1 MNNLCRL
8 AHVKRDIAGVSATAN
23 TTDTVLGL
31 LQTID
36 DVSRE
41 FESECHREFS
51 ATVATRIIDVPRPCE
66 ANNWGRSL
74 WLPYDL
80 ISVTSLKVDDD
91 ADWSYGLTLVE
102 GTDFALWNDNAAN
115 EPYARIDIDPESAL
129 ISTWQRNAR
138 GREVQIAGVWG
149 YSYEVES
156 AGTLGGAISDT
167 TGTSVTMTAGHSVEP
182 GDTLKIDSEQFEVTA
197 VATNTLTVTRGIN
210 GTTAATHST
219 GATVSRRRYP
229 RRVEQA
235 VKERVVGL
243 RWDTQSGYAGMAS
256 LTGDPAGAA
265 GNTQIRA
272 SYARWRRT
280 AESFKRWEVD

>member
-8 AHVKRDIAGVSATAN
+8 VHVKRDIAGVSAMAN
-23 TTDTVLGL
+23 TTDTVLGI
-31 LQTID
+31 LQAID
-36 DVSRE
+36 EVSRE
-41 FESECHREFS
+41 FEDECNRRFS
-51 ATVATRIIDVPRPCE
+51 ATVKTLYTHRHPRACPDE
-66 ANNWGRSL
+66 L
-74 WLPYDL
+74 MLPEDL
-80 ISVTSLKVDDD
+80 VSITTLTVDDD
-91 ADWSYGLTLVE
+91 ADGTYELTLVE
-102 GTDFALWNDNAAN
+102 NTDYWVEREIDGDSNTPIVKLVLNPDAATIQLYSW
-115 EPYARIDIDPESAL
+115 PTRYRA
-129 ISTWQRNAR
+129 
-138 GREVQIAGVWG
+138 VKIACVAG
-149 YSYEVES
+149 YSYEVET

-197 VATNTLTVTRGIN
+197 VAANTLTVTRGIN

>member
-8 AHVKRDIAGVSATAN
+8 AHVKRDIAGVSAMAN
-23 TTDTVLGL
+23 TTDTVLGI
-31 LQTID
+31 LQAID

-41 FESECHREFS
+41 FESECGGRSFA
-51 ATVATRIIDVPRPCE
+51 ATVKTLCTQRHPRACRDE
-66 ANNWGRSL
+66 L
-74 WLPYDL
+74 WLPEDVAT
-80 ISVTSLKVDDD
+80 ISSLTVDDD
-91 ADWSYGLTLVE
+91 ADGTYELTLVE
-102 GTDFALWNDNAAN
+102 NIDYWVEREIDGDSNTPIVKLVLNPDAA
-115 EPYARIDIDPESAL
+115 
-129 ISTWQRNAR
+129 T
-138 GREVQIAGVWG
+138 VQLYSWPTRYRAVKLTCLAG

-210 GTTAATHST
+210 GTTAATHAN

-280 AESFKRWEVD
+280 VEAFKRWGVA